1 MPEPLSIA
9 TAVLGAVAQTIQ
21 SIQKVQS
28 YFSKYQIADLT
39 IAATRTECSTI
50 RVALL
55 QIQNLLAHGKAL
67 TTSPAATNGIGES
80 ALSAFEEYEAV
91 LGACSITFSVLNER
105 LAELDVYGIN
115 NSGKSSAKAKLKALW
130 NDDEMNLLRQNIRG
144 QATALNLLLTAFQA

>member
-105 LAELDVYGIN
+105 LAELDVYGI
-115 NSGKSSAKAKLKALW
+115 
-130 NDDEMNLLRQNIRG
+130 
-144 QATALNLLLTAFQA
+144 